1 MDAES
6 EPRIGAVLTQPGD
19 RQRDTDSYFLRN

>member
-1 MDAES
+1 MDAKS
-6 EPRIGAVLTQPGD
+6 EALVGAVLTQPEE